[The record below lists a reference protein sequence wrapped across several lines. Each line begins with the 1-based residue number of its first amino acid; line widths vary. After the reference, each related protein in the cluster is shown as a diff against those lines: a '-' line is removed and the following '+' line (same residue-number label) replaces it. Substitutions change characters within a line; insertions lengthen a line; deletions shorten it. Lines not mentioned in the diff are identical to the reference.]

1 MAKPVYL
8 CIRPDRLDEE
18 RFPVPAKDQ
27 PLLPVMTLLT
37 HQPSQMAIMPALTN
51 RHTPRNSKSVEIDE
65 TLPSAEKIR
74 IAPKKTAAKKQEKAN
89 RA

>member
-1 MAKPVYL
+1 
-8 CIRPDRLDEE
+8 
-18 RFPVPAKDQ
+18 
-27 PLLPVMTLLT
+27 
-37 HQPSQMAIMPALTN
+37 
-51 RHTPRNSKSVEIDE
+51 VEIDE

>member
-1 MAKPVYL
+1 
-8 CIRPDRLDEE
+8 
-18 RFPVPAKDQ
+18 
-27 PLLPVMTLLT
+27 
-37 HQPSQMAIMPALTN
+37 MAIMPALTN
-51 RHTPRNSKSVEIDE
+51 RHTPRNSRSVEIDE